1 MYEIQYMTDGK
12 KELYT
17 TKKEWNERI
26 GLMIE
31 CGYDAI
37 IEPSSHVALIDDRL
51 FGWEEDSLY
60 WE

>member
-1 MYEIQYMTDGK
+1 MYEIQYMTDEK

-26 GLMIE
+26 DIMIN

-37 IEPSSHVALIDDRL
+37 IEPGSHVALIDDRL
-51 FGWEEDSLY
+51 FAWEEDSFY